1 MRQLTLLI
9 ISMLS
14 LQLSFAQI
22 HELGVFAGASNFIGD
37 VGATDYIA
45 PETAAI
51 GGIYKWNR
59 SARHSYRISAI
70 FTQLE
75 GDDSASDDLRR
86 QQRNL
91 SFSTRTFE
99 VSAGMEFT
107 FIDFNLHKERP
118 AATPYLYTGI
128 SAANFDNYFFDA
140 NGTFTSERTKS
151 WAFGIPMVLG
161 FKFRFI
167 KQLIMGMEVGARYT
181 FSDSIDGS
189 VPKNDALEAFR
200 FGNVNNNDWYVF
212 TGLTLTYTFG
222 KNPCYCVN

>member
-9 ISMLS
+9 ISLLS
-14 LQLSFAQI
+14 LQLACAQI
-22 HELGVFAGASNFIGD
+22 HEVGIFAGGSNFIGD
-37 VGATDYIA
+37 VGRTTYIA
-45 PETAAI
+45 PNQLAL

-59 SARHSYRISAI
+59 SSRHSYRFSAI
-70 FTQLE
+70 FTELE
-75 GDDSASDDLRR
+75 GNDSDSKDLRR
-86 QQRNL
+86 QQRDFN
-91 SFSTRTFE
+91 FSTRTFE
-99 VSAGMEFT
+99 LSAGMEFT
-107 FIDFNLHKERP
+107 FLEFNLHKEKP

-128 SAANFDNYFFDA
+128 SAANYDNYFFDN

-189 VPKNDALEAFR
+189 VPKNDALQNFR

-212 TGLTLTYTFG
+212 SGLTLTYTFG